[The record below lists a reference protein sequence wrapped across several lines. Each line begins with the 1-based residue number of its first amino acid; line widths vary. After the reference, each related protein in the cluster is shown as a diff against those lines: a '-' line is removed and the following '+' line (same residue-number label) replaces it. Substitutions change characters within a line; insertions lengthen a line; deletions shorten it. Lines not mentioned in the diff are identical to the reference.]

1 MRVLHKSTNEKITAD
16 VKGFSAIGRIIQI
29 ANQHRDAKMVFDM
42 KKTKSV
48 DGNLATVYAALGRW
62 LGKSNNQLR
71 ILPRKACGTDV
82 GLTIDLFGNSSGW
95 ELHLEETFQSGA
107 TNVFAFDRHNI
118 DGFKNYLLHDAF
130 RKDWRGLLPYHYKL
144 DAKAFLMAL
153 FESASEHSEIDEPI
167 FVQSSYDGSML
178 RFTFID
184 CGVGFQKVLSKLSA
198 EIVNEGEAIAMA
210 MHGYSS
216 RIDLQNCSLKSL
228 GNYCDENDGELFV
241 ISENASVLFDKDGF
255 HRVTWLPGA
264 FRGSVIN
271 FSVKVKLPE
280 FLQQAA

>member
-1 MRVLHKSTNEKITAD
+1 MRVLHKSTSEKITAD
-16 VKGFSAIGRIIQI
+16 VKGFSAIGRITQI
-29 ANQHRDAKMVFDM
+29 ANRHRDTKMVFDM
-42 KKTKSV
+42 KNIKSV

-62 LGKSNNQLR
+62 LGKSNNALR

-95 ELHLEETFQSGA
+95 ERHLEETFQSGA

-118 DGFKNYLLHDAF
+118 DAFKNYLLHDAF
-130 RKDWRGLLPYHYKL
+130 RKDWKRLLPYHYKL
-144 DAKAFLMAL
+144 DAKAFLMTL
-153 FESASEHSEIDEPI
+153 FQNASEHGGTHEPI
-167 FVQSSYDGSML
+167 FVQSSYDGHML
-178 RFTFID
+178 RFTFLD
-184 CGVGFQKVLSKLSA
+184 CGQEFIKELSQVSNETL
-198 EIVNEGEAIAMA
+198 NEGQAIMTA

-216 RIDLQNCSLKSL
+216 NAVSHGGSLKSL
-228 GNYCDENDGELFV
+228 GNYCDENEGELFV
-241 ISENASVLFDKDGF
+241 VSGSASVLFDKDGF

-264 FRGSVIN
+264 FKGSIIN